1 MDVSEVIMVL
11 SFHVL
16 FLNILGRPQEEEVIL
31 KGTSKV
37 SAFLLKFSMLYLVQ
51 KYKWVNPSARSK
63 TTVGSKRFCPLMA
76 SRGASTVPSQQ
87 FHMVVV
93 VW

>member
-16 FLNILGRPQEEEVIL
+16 FLNILGRPQVEEVIL
-31 KGTSKV
+31 KGTLKV

-51 KYKWVNPSARSK
+51 KYKWVNPTARSK
-63 TTVGSKRFCPLMA
+63 TT
-76 SRGASTVPSQQ
+76 
-87 FHMVVV
+87 
-93 VW
+93 